1 MRGLNSPMIVVYG
14 FMGVAVAGTL
24 LLLLPISSRS
34 GVFTPFIT
42 ALFTATSAISVTGL
56 AVVPTGDYW
65 SAFGQGVIFSLIL
78 VGGLGFMTSVAF
90 LLIVARQ
97 RLGLQTQLAIRE
109 GLGVEQL
116 GGLIALVRNIV
127 VAGIVIEVIGT
138 LALFLHWRVFGSLW
152 AGISAPEAL
161 WQSAFHAVS
170 AFNNAGFD
178 ILPSAYGSGASFTM
192 FRGDY
197 VVLSIIGVLIILGGL
212 SYTVLHDLFTT
223 RSLTKLRL
231 ESKLV
236 LVGTVA
242 LLVGGMVMVYGIESH
257 RAGTLGPRSPADR
270 AVDALF
276 ASVTSRTAGFSTL
289 DWGKTSPQTDLGMEA
304 LMFIGGVSGSTA
316 GGVKVGTVAIILL
329 TVLATIQ
336 KKRTVQVLGRE
347 VPEDVVRQAMVVG
360 AMAAAAVFLI
370 TFLMVAVDNLP
381 FPELL
386 FESISALGTVGLS
399 TGITSQI
406 TDWGRFVL
414 VVAMFLGRFGPITLA
429 LLMQG
434 RADEDPYR
442 FAEERIRI
450 G

>member
-1 MRGLNSPMIVVYG
+1 MVVVYG
-14 FMGVAVAGTL
+14 FVAVAVAGTL

-34 GVFTPFIT
+34 GSFTPFVN
-42 ALFTATSAISVTGL
+42 ALFTATSAICVTGL

-78 VGGLGFMTSVAF
+78 LGGLGFMTSVAF

-116 GGLIALVRNIV
+116 GGLITLVRNIV
-127 VAGIVIEVIGT
+127 VTGLVIEAVGT
-138 LALFLHWRVFGSLW
+138 LALFLHWWVFGSLW
-152 AGISAPEAL
+152 KGISGPEAL

-178 ILPSAYGSGASFTM
+178 ILPSAHGGGASLTM
-192 FRGDY
+192 FHGDY
-197 VVLSIIGVLIILGGL
+197 AALSVIGVLIIVGGL

-231 ESKLV
+231 ETKLV

-242 LLVGGMVMVYGIESH
+242 LLAAGTAMVYGIESH
-257 RAGTLGPRSPADR
+257 RPATLGARSPSDR
-270 AVDALF
+270 VVDAMF
-276 ASVTSRTAGFSTL
+276 ASVTARTAGFSTINY
-289 DWGKTSPQTDLGMEA
+289 GKTSPQTNLGMEA
-304 LMFIGGVSGSTA
+304 LMFVGGVSGSTA
-316 GGVKVGTVAIILL
+316 GGIKVGTLALILL

-336 KKRTVQVLGRE
+336 KKRTVQVFGRE
-347 VPEDVVRQAMVVG
+347 VPEDAVRQAMVVG
-360 AMAAAAVFLI
+360 AVASATVFLI

-381 FPELL
+381 FPNLL

-399 TGITSQI
+399 TGITSQLS
-406 TDWGRFVL
+406 DWGRFVL
-414 VVAMFLGRFGPITLA
+414 VAAMFLGRFGPITLA